1 MAIFHLSAK
10 VFSRSN
16 GFSVTSSAAYRAGEK
31 IYCQRTGRW
40 HNYTKKREVVHR
52 EITAPENTPDWAI
65 SRSELWNNV
74 EQSENR
80 KDAQLARE
88 IEVALP
94 IELSIDEQIPLV
106 SEFVATQFVSMGM
119 VADWCIHAK
128 PKNPHCHILLTL
140 RDIGPDGFGNKRR
153 DWNSAA
159 LIEQWRSAW
168 EELTNQ
174 ALQKNGLDERIDH
187 RSLKARGISKIPT
200 LHIGKDNGTNTVARN
215 SRIQYNQYAKAQYEL
230 SRIKNEER
238 EIHARIEALTSQ
250 IIDLETT
257 LAEALVERDTVNTP
271 TSKSADQPAKLILPG
286 DAEFS
291 VNNETHPRRPM
302 QSRTKS
308 KSTTTS
314 KEDTSCSIY
323 LFPS

>member
-16 GFSVTSSAAYRAGEK
+16 GFSVTAGAAYRAGEK
-31 IYCQRTGRW
+31 MHCVRTGRW

-52 EITAPENTPDWAI
+52 EITAPENAPDWAM

-88 IEVALP
+88 IEVSLP
-94 IELSIDEQIPLV
+94 IELSIDEQIALA

-140 RDIGPDGFGNKRR
+140 RDIGPEGFSNKQRG
-153 DWNSAA
+153 WNSPA

-187 RSLKARGISKIPT
+187 RSLKAQGISKIPT
-200 LHIGKDNGTNTVARN
+200 LHIGKDNGTNTEARN
-215 SRIQYNQYAKAQYEL
+215 TRIEYNQYATAQREL

-257 LAEALVERDTVNTP
+257 LAEALTERDTGTATNLEVTGE
-271 TSKSADQPAKLILPG
+271 PAKLILPG

-291 VNNETHPRRPM
+291 ATNDITPRRPM
-302 QSRTKS
+302 QARQKR
-308 KSTTTS
+308 KSTTTT
-314 KEDTSCSIY
+314 EDTTCSIY

>member
-16 GFSVTSSAAYRAGEK
+16 GFSVTASAAYRAGEK

-52 EITAPENTPDWAI
+52 EITAPENAPDWAI
-65 SRSELWNNV
+65 SRSELWNKV
-74 EQSENR
+74 EQAENR

-94 IELSIDEQIPLV
+94 VELSLDEQIALTN
-106 SEFVATQFVSMGM
+106 EFVATQFVSMGM

-140 RDIGPDGFGNKRR
+140 RDIGPNGFGNKRR
-153 DWNSAA
+153 DWNSPAQ
-159 LIEQWRSAW
+159 IEQWRSAW
-168 EELTNQ
+168 EELTNR

-187 RSLKARGISKIPT
+187 RSLKAQGISKIPT
-200 LHIGKDNGTNTVARN
+200 LHIGKDNGTNTEARN
-215 SRIQYNQYAKAQYEL
+215 SRIEYNQYAKAQHEL
-230 SRIKNEER
+230 FRIKNEER

-257 LAEALVERDTVNTP
+257 LAEALAERESVNTP
-271 TSKSADQPAKLILPG
+271 TSKSADQSAKLILPG

-291 VNNETHPRRPM
+291 VNKDNPSRRPM

-308 KSTTTS
+308 KSTT
-314 KEDTSCSIY
+314 C
-323 LFPS
+323 

>member
-16 GFSVTSSAAYRAGEK
+16 GFSVTASAAYRAGEK
-31 IYCQRTGRW
+31 IYCLRTGRW

-52 EITAPENTPDWAI
+52 QITAPENAPDWAI

-94 IELSIDEQIPLV
+94 IELSIDEQIALA

-140 RDIGPDGFGNKRR
+140 RDIGPEGFGNKRR

-200 LHIGKDNGTNTVARN
+200 LHIGKDNGTNTEARN
-215 SRIQYNQYAKAQYEL
+215 SRIEYNQYAKAQREL

-257 LAEALVERDTVNTP
+257 LAEALTERDTGTATNLEVTGE
-271 TSKSADQPAKLILPG
+271 PAKLILPG

-291 VNNETHPRRPM
+291 ATNDITPRRPM
-302 QSRTKS
+302 QARQKR
-308 KSTTTS
+308 KSTTTT
-314 KEDTSCSIY
+314 EDTSCSIY